1 MDEQL
6 SHYIRETK
14 SRLRAQ
20 QDVKA
25 AFSQVRDQ
33 ICADVE
39 TIVENADK
47 GRPNIPEVDYSAVQ
61 SGSVSEQQRNAIKK
75 AGAAIVRGVF
85 PRSQAE
91 DWNSELGEYIESND
105 YLTKAEEKAG
115 IDKYFSALKAGRPQ
129 IYGLYWSK
137 PQVMARQADS
147 MAQTKRFLNRLWT
160 YAVRWAM
167 NSIPIRTLPMP
178 TAPDVASPGI
188 QLWACHPTWIPDPM
202 NAGSTLPINA
212 FTARFLK
219 ATGDPMI
226 RGKPRSEPRPVNI
239 PHPPSVPCSALFRA
253 GPA

>member
-91 DWNSELGEYIESND
+91 DWNSELGEYIENND

-147 MAQTKRFLNRLWT
+147 MAQTKRFLNRLW
-160 YAVRWAM
+160 
-167 NSIPIRTLPMP
+167 
-178 TAPDVASPGI
+178 D
-188 QLWACHPTWIPDPM
+188 
-202 NAGSTLPINA
+202 
-212 FTARFLK
+212 
-219 ATGDPMI
+219 I
-226 RGKPRSEPRPVNI
+226 RGPMGDEFDPDQDFAYADRTRRRQPGDTTLGLSP
-239 PHPPSVPCSALFRA
+239 PHGFRIL
-253 GPA
+253 